1 MLGIFLAMLRS
12 SIIAINIICLI
23 TYCGDCYINEDIR
36 DVWYIQNKVYK
47 YYEERDVKE
56 EVCNIMSKLIT
67 PFILPF
73 MCLLFFNYLPRYL
86 NDKFCEYFKKD
97 K

>member
-1 MLGIFLAMLRS
+1 MLAIILIVSML
-12 SIIAINIICLI
+12 AINIKCLI
-23 TYCGDCYINEDIR
+23 MYYDDCLINEDIR
-36 DVWYIQNKVYK
+36 DVWYIQNKIHK

-56 EVCNIMSKLIT
+56 EVCNTVSKLVT

-73 MCLLFFNYLPRYL
+73 MCLVFFKYLPQYL
-86 NDKFCEYFKKD
+86 DDKFCEYFKKD